1 VDEKEKAPEGME
13 TRAREEKEQLR
24 LYRGVSLPAAALPGS
39 SW

>member
-1 VDEKEKAPEGME
+1 VDEKEKAPEGVE
-13 TRAREEKEQLR
+13 TRAREEEQLR